1 MSRFATVIDWFQA
14 LVLGIVQGLTEFL
27 PISSTAH
34 VLIVSRV
41 FGWTD
46 PGAAFTA
53 VTQIGTEI
61 AVLVYFRQEIWH
73 ILRCL
78 LNWFRG
84 SHYRGTADSRLA
96 WAVVWGSLPIGVFG
110 FLFRDFI
117 EGDVRNLYLIAFMLI
132 LFGAILILVERVE
145 FAVHKSSVLS
155 LRTGLIMGFAQALA
169 LIPGVSRSGATISA
183 GLLAGLER
191 RAATRY
197 AFLLAVPAVMG
208 SGAYEALKI
217 GDGPVAWGPTLFATV
232 TAAVIGFFVISGL
245 LRFLNNHT
253 FASFGVYRIGLG
265 AGLLV
270 ALSIGV
276 IAP

>member
-1 MSRFATVIDWFQA
+1 MIDWFQA
-14 LVLGIVQGLTEFL
+14 LVLGVVQGLTEFL

-34 VLIVSRV
+34 VLIVSQL

-53 VTQIGTEI
+53 VTQIGTEF
-61 AVLVYFRQEIWH
+61 AVLVYFRQEILH
-73 ILRCL
+73 ICRCL
-78 LNWFRG
+78 FNWFK
-84 SHYRGTADSRLA
+84 SSAYRGTSDSHLA
-96 WAVVWGSLPIGVFG
+96 WAVVWGSLPIGVLG
-110 FLFRDFI
+110 FAFRDLI
-117 EGDVRNLYLIAFMLI
+117 EGDVRNLYVVSTALIV
-132 LFGAILILVERVE
+132 FGVILILVERFE
-145 FAVHKSSVLS
+145 TAIT
-155 LRTGLIMGFAQALA
+155 RTSRLTIRSGIIMGFAQALA

-245 LRFLNNHT
+245 LRFLNRHT
-253 FASFGVYRIGLG
+253 FVGFGIYRIVLG
-265 AGLLV
+265 SMILV
-270 ALSIGV
+270 AVLTGG